1 MIHNDLRQV
10 RGLISRLQSSRDDL
24 KSFVLKL
31 RSSSFLYRN
40 TKVSS
45 ENLSLR
51 ANNIIKEIDRLA
63 SELDLVYKEGRKESR
78 LEKPTPRKNKG
89 KESRLKKPT
98 SPKKKEEK

>member
-1 MIHNDLRQV
+1 MVHDDLRQV

-31 RSSSFLYRN
+31 RSSSFLYRSS
-40 TKVSS
+40 KVSS

-63 SELDLVYKEGRKESR
+63 SELDLVYKEKRRQSR
-78 LEKPTPRKNKG
+78 SEPTP
-89 KESRLKKPT
+89 T
-98 SPKKKEEK
+98 PKKKGRK